1 MAIAIHFTPVGM
13 TRAKYDE
20 IIRQLDAAGLAHP
33 AGREY
38 HVCFG
43 PENALQVLD
52 VWTSVAEFEKFGQT
66 LVPIARGVG
75 TDPGEPNIQPLRNVI
90 QPSSVATT

>member
-13 TRAKYDE
+13 TRARYE
-20 IIRQLDAAGLAHP
+20 IIRHLEAAGLGHP

-43 PENALQVLD
+43 PDNALQVLD

-75 TDPGEPNIQPLRNVI
+75 TDPMEPNIQPLHNVI
-90 QPSSVATT
+90 QPASVAAR